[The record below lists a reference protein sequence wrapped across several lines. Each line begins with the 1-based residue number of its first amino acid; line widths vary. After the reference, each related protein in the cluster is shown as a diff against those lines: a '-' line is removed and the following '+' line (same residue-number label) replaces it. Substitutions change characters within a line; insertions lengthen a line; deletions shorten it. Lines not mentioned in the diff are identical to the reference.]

1 MCGIYG
7 ITDNNPKL
15 IKDYINTCSHRGP
28 DGSKVWSSPDNNLTL
43 GHNLLSIMGHPNDS
57 IQPWKTPAG
66 NYLIYN
72 GEIFNYYELRDKY
85 RAKGFVGETGC
96 DTELLAWGLD
106 TFGIDFTDEIDSM
119 HGFAYYKKQNQ
130 ELWLSRDHA
139 GIKPLYYAEIRQGL
153 IFGSEI
159 KGMLDHVQGSR
170 NIDPLA
176 FSCMAHVGVN
186 VTENTFFSNVK
197 KLLSGE
203 TIVYDVA
210 NRKIKSKKR
219 NLVVATN
226 NHKFDEEEFRHITR
240 ESVKMCSIGRRK
252 IGIFLSGG
260 LDSGMV
266 AYEHSKL
273 HDTTNTYTNKM
284 EPNIVWREDDHN
296 DDHSKALMLAK
307 QFKFNHKVVTMTP
320 QLVKDCW
327 DKSIYYMEQPVYNP
341 SMAMYYYTNKFLS
354 EDGIVVTLAGD
365 MGDEVLGGYPKY
377 WKLRN
382 QNVTNW
388 TQLVEQWMN
397 RIKRPIMVSHYPISR
412 DDLTKYLIKNLP
424 MELYNDADPVNSY
437 MSLDCVT
444 QVPEEFFIRN
454 DTYGMAFSME
464 GRFPLATKK
473 FMKYGLSIPSSEKIG
488 INKSDTKLLSKK
500 AYRNIFPNEIV
511 SKHKTGWTA
520 PVKGWIQNE
529 QVTKDF
535 YQDQIARKDCLK
547 DIVLRNNETQ
557 KSAIPAWIMRDWANK
572 FGMNFE
578 SK

>member
-7 ITDNNPKL
+7 ITDHDPTL
-15 IKDYINTCSHRGP
+15 IQNYIRTCSHRGP
-28 DGSKVWSSPDNNLTL
+28 DGEKVWWDPNHKLTL
-43 GHNLLSIMGHPNDS
+43 GHNLLSIMSDPKLS
-57 IQPWKTPAG
+57 VQPWKTPAG
-66 NYLIYN
+66 NWLIYN
-72 GEIFNYYELRDKY
+72 GEIFNYYELKEKY
-85 RAKGFVGETGC
+85 SDFAGITGC

-106 TFGIDFTDEIDSM
+106 TYGLDFLDEIDSM
-119 HGFAYYKKQNQ
+119 HAFAYYKVNSN
-130 ELWLSRDHA
+130 ELWISRDHA
-139 GIKPLYYAEIRQGL
+139 GIKPLYYAEIKQGL

-176 FSCMAHVGVN
+176 FSCMAHVGIN
-186 VTENTFFSNVK
+186 VTENTFFSNIK

-203 TIVYDVA
+203 TIMYDLA
-210 NRKIKSKKR
+210 NKRIKNKKR
-219 NLVVATN
+219 NLIIPTN
-226 NHKFDEEEFRHITR
+226 NHRFDVEEFRHVTR

-266 AYEHSKL
+266 AYEYSRL
-273 HDTTNTYTNKM
+273 HDQTNTYTNKM
-284 EPNIVWREDDHN
+284 EPNVIWREDDHN
-296 DDHSKALMLAK
+296 DDHAKALQLAQ

-320 QLVKDCW
+320 QLLTDCW
-327 DKSIYYMEQPVYNP
+327 EDSIYFMEQPVYNP

-354 EDGIVVTLAGD
+354 QDGIVVTLAGD

-377 WKLRN
+377 WKFRN
-382 QNVTNW
+382 TNTSTW
-388 TQLVEQWMN
+388 QGLVEQWMN
-397 RIKRPIMVSHYPISR
+397 RIKRPIILSEHPISR
-412 DDLTKYLIKNLP
+412 SDLGDYLMKNLP
-424 MELYNDADPVNSY
+424 SELYNDQDPVNSY
-437 MSLDCVT
+437 MAMDCVT

-473 FMKYGLSIPSSEKIG
+473 FMKYALSIPSSEKIG
-488 INKSDTKLLSKK
+488 NNKSDTKILSKK
-500 AYRNIFPNEIV
+500 AYANIFPNEIV
-511 SKHKTGWTA
+511 NKHKTGWTA

-529 QVTKDF
+529 QVAKDF
-535 YQDQIARKDCLK
+535 YQTRIVRDDCLK
-547 DIVLRNNETQ
+547 TVVVRNNETQ

-572 FGMNFE
+572 FNMTYR

>member
-7 ITDNNPKL
+7 ITENNPKL
-15 IKDYINTCSHRGP
+15 IQNYITTCSHRGP
-28 DGSKVWSSPDNNLTL
+28 DGSKIWTSPDNNLTL
-43 GHNLLSIMGHPNDS
+43 GHNLLSIMGHPENS

-72 GEIFNYYELRDKY
+72 GEIFNYYELKDKY
-85 RAKGFVGETGC
+85 KDKGFVGDTGC

-106 TFGIDFTDEIDSM
+106 TFGLDFIDEIDSM
-119 HGFAYYKKQNQ
+119 HGFAYYKVQSN

-139 GIKPLYYAEIRQGL
+139 GIKPLYYAEINQGL

-159 KGMLDHVQGSR
+159 KGMLDHVPGSR

-176 FSCMAHVGVN
+176 FSCMAHVGIN
-186 VTENTFFSNVK
+186 VTENTFFTNVK

-210 NRKIKSKKR
+210 NKKIKNKKR
-219 NLVVATN
+219 NLIVATN
-226 NHKFDEEEFRHITR
+226 NHRFDAEEFRHVTR

-266 AYEHSKL
+266 AYEYSRL

-284 EPNIVWREDDHN
+284 EPNVIWREDDHN
-296 DDHSKALMLAK
+296 DDHSKALLLSQ

-320 QLVKDCW
+320 QLTTECW
-327 DKSIYYMEQPVYNP
+327 EKSIYYMEQPVYNP

-354 EDGIVVTLAGD
+354 EDGIIVTMAGD

-388 TQLVEQWMN
+388 NQLVEHWMN
-397 RIKRPIMVSHYPISR
+397 RIKRPIMVSHHPISR
-412 DDLTKYLIKNLP
+412 GDLTNYLVKHLP
-424 MELYNDADPVNSY
+424 RELYNDADPVNSY

-473 FMKYGLSIPSSEKIG
+473 FMKYALSIPSREKIG
-488 INKSDTKLLSKK
+488 NNKSDTKLLSKN
-500 AYRNIFPNEIV
+500 AYRDIFPNEIV
-511 SKHKTGWTA
+511 TKHKTGWTA

-535 YQDQIARKDCLK
+535 YQKQINRKDCLQ
-547 DIVLRNNETQ
+547 DVVLRNNETQ

-572 FGMNFE
+572 FNMTFE
-578 SK
+578 RK

>member
-7 ITDNNPKL
+7 ITDHDPTL
-15 IKDYINTCSHRGP
+15 IQNYIRTCSHRGP
-28 DGSKVWSSPDNNLTL
+28 DGEKVWWDPNHKLTL
-43 GHNLLSIMGHPNDS
+43 GHNLLSIMSDPKLS
-57 IQPWKTPAG
+57 VQPWKTPAG
-66 NYLIYN
+66 NWLIYN
-72 GEIFNYYELRDKY
+72 GEIFNYYELKEKY
-85 RAKGFVGETGC
+85 SDFAGITGC

-106 TFGIDFTDEIDSM
+106 TYGLDFLDEIDSM
-119 HGFAYYKKQNQ
+119 HAFAYYKVNSN
-130 ELWLSRDHA
+130 ELWISRDHA
-139 GIKPLYYAEIRQGL
+139 GIKPLYYAEIKQGL

-186 VTENTFFSNVK
+186 VTENTFFSNIK

-203 TIVYDVA
+203 TIIYDLA
-210 NRKIKSKKR
+210 NKRIKNKKR
-219 NLVVATN
+219 NLIIPTN
-226 NHKFDEEEFRHITR
+226 NHRFDVEEFRHVTR

-266 AYEHSKL
+266 AYEYSRL
-273 HDTTNTYTNKM
+273 HDQTNTYTNKM
-284 EPNIVWREDDHN
+284 EPNVIWREDDHN
-296 DDHSKALMLAK
+296 DDHAKALQLAQ

-320 QLVKDCW
+320 QLLTDCW
-327 DKSIYYMEQPVYNP
+327 EDSIYFMEQPVYNP

-354 EDGIVVTLAGD
+354 QDGIVVTLAGD

-377 WKLRN
+377 WKFRN
-382 QNVTNW
+382 QNTSTW
-388 TQLVEQWMN
+388 QGLVEQWMN
-397 RIKRPIMVSHYPISR
+397 RIKRPILVSEHPIDR
-412 DDLTKYLIKNLP
+412 TELGNYLMKNLP
-424 MELYNDADPVNSY
+424 SELYNDQDPVNSY
-437 MSLDCVT
+437 MAMDCVT

-473 FMKYGLSIPSSEKIG
+473 FMKYALSIPSSEKIG
-488 INKSDTKLLSKK
+488 NNKSDTKMLSKK
-500 AYRNIFPNEIV
+500 AYANIFPNEIV
-511 SKHKTGWTA
+511 NKHKTGWTA
-520 PVKGWIQNE
+520 PVKGWIQDQ
-529 QVTKDF
+529 QVAKDF
-535 YQDQIARKDCLK
+535 YQTRIVRDDCLK
-547 DIVLRNNETQ
+547 NVVVRNNETQ

-572 FGMNFE
+572 FSMTYG

>member
-1 MCGIYG
+1 MY
-7 ITDNNPKL
+7 K
-15 IKDYINTCSHRGP
+15 R
-28 DGSKVWSSPDNNLTL
+28 
-43 GHNLLSIMGHPNDS
+43 
-57 IQPWKTPAG
+57 Q
-66 NYLIYN
+66 IYN
-72 GEIFNYYELRDKY
+72 GEIFNYYELKDKY
-85 RAKGFVGETGC
+85 KDKGFVGDTGC

-106 TFGIDFTDEIDSM
+106 TFGLDFIDEIDSM
-119 HGFAYYKKQNQ
+119 HGFAYYKVQSN

-139 GIKPLYYAEIRQGL
+139 GIKPLYYAEINQGL

-159 KGMLDHVQGSR
+159 KGMLDHVPESR

-176 FSCMAHVGVN
+176 FSCMAHVGIN
-186 VTENTFFSNVK
+186 VTENTFFTNVK

-210 NRKIKSKKR
+210 NKKIKNKKR
-219 NLVVATN
+219 NLIVATN
-226 NHKFDEEEFRHITR
+226 NHRFDAEEFRHVTR

-266 AYEHSKL
+266 AYEYSRL

-284 EPNIVWREDDHN
+284 EPNVIWREDDHN
-296 DDHSKALMLAK
+296 DDHSKALLLSQ

-320 QLVKDCW
+320 QLTTECW
-327 DKSIYYMEQPVYNP
+327 EKSIYYMEQPVYNP

-354 EDGIVVTLAGD
+354 EDGIIVTMAGD

-388 TQLVEQWMN
+388 NQLVEHWMN
-397 RIKRPIMVSHYPISR
+397 RIKRPIIVSHHPISR
-412 DDLTKYLIKNLP
+412 GDLTNYLVKHLP
-424 MELYNDADPVNSY
+424 RELYNDADPVNSY

-473 FMKYGLSIPSSEKIG
+473 FMKYALSIPSREKIG
-488 INKSDTKLLSKK
+488 NNKSDTKLLSKN
-500 AYRNIFPNEIV
+500 AYRDIFPNEIV
-511 SKHKTGWTA
+511 TKHKTGWTA

-535 YQDQIARKDCLK
+535 YQKQINRKDCLQ
-547 DIVLRNNETQ
+547 DVVLRNNETQ

-572 FGMNFE
+572 FNMTFE
-578 SK
+578 RK

>member
-15 IKDYINTCSHRGP
+15 IRDYINTCSHRGP

-106 TFGIDFTDEIDSM
+106 TFGLDFTDEIDSM

-139 GIKPLYYAEIRQGL
+139 GIKPLYYAEIKQGL

-226 NHKFDEEEFRHITR
+226 NNKFDEEEFRHITR

-307 QFKFNHKVVTMTP
+307 QFDFNHKVVTMTP

-529 QVTKDF
+529 KVTKDF

-572 FGMNFE
+572 FDMNFE

>member
-1 MCGIYG
+1 
-7 ITDNNPKL
+7 
-15 IKDYINTCSHRGP
+15 
-28 DGSKVWSSPDNNLTL
+28 
-43 GHNLLSIMGHPNDS
+43 
-57 IQPWKTPAG
+57 
-66 NYLIYN
+66 
-72 GEIFNYYELRDKY
+72 
-85 RAKGFVGETGC
+85 
-96 DTELLAWGLD
+96 
-106 TFGIDFTDEIDSM
+106 
-119 HGFAYYKKQNQ
+119 
-130 ELWLSRDHA
+130 
-139 GIKPLYYAEIRQGL
+139 
-153 IFGSEI
+153 
-159 KGMLDHVQGSR
+159 MLDHVQGSR

-226 NHKFDEEEFRHITR
+226 NNKFDEEEFRHITR

-529 QVTKDF
+529 KVTKDF

-572 FGMNFE
+572 FDMNFE